1 MMKYEKNKSFLVV
14 LCTCLVFL
22 FSGCSM
28 KNINHKKAMFL
39 YQDGMK
45 LSSQGD
51 FDGALEKFN
60 ASIKISE
67 ENKFMP
73 GVAHNYNEIGNIY
86 TYKKKFNIARQ
97 YYQKANEIYKEQNMT
112 TETSKSFDN
121 IAKTYVRQNDYDQAL
136 KEYEHLLSWDMETSN
151 LLGAGLTNFNMAL
164 ICEKYTLDYKRARKL
179 YKDALDIFT
188 ELNREKEAKEA
199 HKGII
204 RLTY

>member
-28 KNINHKKAMFL
+28 KNINYKKAMFL

-97 YYQKANEIYKEQNMT
+97 YYQKANEIYKEKNMA

-121 IAKTYVRQNDYDQAL
+121 IAKTYVRQGDYDQAL
-136 KEYEHLLSWDMETSN
+136 KEYEHLLSWDTETKN

-179 YKDALDIFT
+179 YQDALDIFT

-204 RLTY
+204 RLNY